1 MRIVRAFVI
10 IYSLLGLNNSG
21 SNSTAGLFATQ
32 FAPESSQNNSLSFSP
47 SDSFSTGSHSWVEE
61 GERTRPDAT
70 QSSSGDQGNPKSEHT
85 GQVTMNGFGQST
97 NGDANA
103 GQPLTNGPVVEFE
116 FKRNANSN
124 NNNNNNSFEGA
135 SMNNKATSSGNC
147 FSDIFCE
154 DVLIEIAIKLKYQTY
169 ISCRFNKKIVL
180 SREYLIL

>member
-21 SNSTAGLFATQ
+21 SNSNAGLFATQ
-32 FAPESSQNNSLSFSP
+32 FAPESSQNSSLSFSP

-61 GERTRPDAT
+61 GERTRPDTT
-70 QSSSGDQGNPKSEHT
+70 QSSSVDSGDQGNPKSEHT

-124 NNNNNNSFEGA
+124 NNNNNSFEGA
-135 SMNNKATSSGNC
+135 SMNNKATSSGNY

-169 ISCRFNKKIVL
+169 ISSRFNKKIVH
-180 SREYLIL
+180 SRE